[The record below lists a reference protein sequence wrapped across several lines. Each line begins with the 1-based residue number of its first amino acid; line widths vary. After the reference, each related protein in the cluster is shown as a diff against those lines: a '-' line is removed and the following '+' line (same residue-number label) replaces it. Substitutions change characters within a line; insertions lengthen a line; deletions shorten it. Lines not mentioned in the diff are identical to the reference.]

1 MQPEII
7 KKTITL
13 ETKTEVVSENEI
25 QVIPNTGVTY
35 SMKLSLSKR
44 EFDIGFLD
52 AVDDFLYGYGYGYGL
67 YPYGD
72 TSVFSEG
79 YSEGIGFQ
87 NLL

>member
-35 SMKLSLSKR
+35 SMKVSLTKR

-52 AVDDFLYGYGYGYGL
+52 AVDGGFYGYGYYSYYGN
-67 YPYGD
+67 YGNTFLD
-72 TSVFSEG
+72 A
-79 YSEGIGFQ
+79 IGLQ

>member
-52 AVDDFLYGYGYGYGL
+52 AVDDFIYGYGYGL